1 MKFKIIGDSCTD
13 FLPSDLAKEYIINV
27 PLTIDIGGYEVIDD
41 ETFDQHDFLNR
52 VASYEGCPKSACPS
66 PEMYMEHFSDAQEIY
81 VITLSSHLSGSYNS
95 ACLAKQLYETE
106 HPDVKIHVFDSE
118 SASTGQ
124 YLLAHIIEQLALAQ
138 TPFEEIVEHV
148 EHFRDTMITTFVL
161 ENLDTLR
168 KNGRLTAVKAFV
180 ANALNI
186 KPCMIGEHGVIK
198 QYSQARGMKRALS
211 LMIEYIEN
219 HCTQPLHKTLVISH
233 CNCLDRAKQVQEEL
247 LTRCNFQDSIIIDT
261 NGISSVYANDGGII
275 VSC

>member
-13 FLPSDLAKEYIINV
+13 FKASDLEKEYIKSV

-41 ETFDQHDFLNR
+41 TTFDQADFLKR
-52 VASYEGCPKSACPS
+52 VASYDGCPKSSCPS
-66 PEMYMEHFSDAQEIY
+66 PDMYLKHFNDAEEIY
-81 VITLSSHLSGSYNS
+81 VVTLSSHLSGSYNS
-95 ACLAKQLYETE
+95 ACLAKQLYEQE
-106 HPDVKIHVFDSE
+106 HPEVKIHIFDSL

-124 YLLAHIIEQLALAQ
+124 YLLVHEIERLALIG
-138 TPFEEIVEHV
+138 TDFEEIVSTISR
-148 EHFRDTMITTFVL
+148 FREEMVTAFVL

-186 KPCMIGEHGVIK
+186 KPCMVGDHGIIK
-198 QYSQARGMKRALS
+198 QAGQARGMKRALS
-211 LMIEYIEN
+211 LMMDYIRT
-219 HCTQPLHKTLVISH
+219 HGSKLSDKTLVISH
-233 CNCLDRAKQVQEEL
+233 CKCFERAKLVEKEL
-247 LTRCNFQDSIIIDT
+247 LSRCHFKDSIIIDT